1 LANIPKIYKNN
12 FGQLILK
19 ENPKGLISKILLEII
34 SYYSRNPKW
43 LISKNIFIGI
53 IGHYPLDNIKAKK
66 PI

>member
-1 LANIPKIYKNN
+1 LVNIPKIYKTI
-12 FGQLILK
+12 FGQLIFK
-19 ENPKGLISKILLEII
+19 ENPKGLISKILLGII

-43 LISKNIFIGI
+43 LISKFFFIGI